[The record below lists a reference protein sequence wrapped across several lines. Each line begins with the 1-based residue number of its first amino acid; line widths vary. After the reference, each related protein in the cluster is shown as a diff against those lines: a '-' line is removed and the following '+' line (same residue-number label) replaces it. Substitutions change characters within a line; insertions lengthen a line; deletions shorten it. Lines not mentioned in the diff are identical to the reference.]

1 MNNHPG
7 IPRDRACEGLFFH
20 LLSCLIDHC
29 YNQCNLIQSLKW
41 HIYVEY
47 KHHRFL
53 CNWNQCDFEITARSS
68 LKVYKQVK
76 HKIVS
81 NINVNSVVMRQQLLS
96 TNERA
101 TNIGIMY
108 IVYQCTQCDCKLT
121 EKYSLSKHKH
131 IGVRYKYD

>member
-1 MNNHPG
+1 MDSMHNHPG
-7 IPRDRACEGLFFH
+7 IPRERVCKGFFYFF
-20 LLSCLIDHC
+20 SCLIDDC

-41 HIYVEY
+41 HIEY
-47 KHHRFL
+47 KHHRCY
-53 CNWNQCDFEITARSS
+53 CNCNKCDFEITARSS

-76 HKIVS
+76 HRILS
-81 NINVNSVVMRQQLLS
+81 NINVNSVVMKQQLLS

-108 IVYQCTQCDCKLT
+108 IVYQCTQCDCKSA

-131 IGVRYKYD
+131 IEVIYKCD